1 MCTTLT
7 HSKSKLTDWKL
18 IWREGQFH
26 VTYLIC
32 YSDVIVNIKSSLGLI
47 ADIMYVREVIQYL
60 RKTVHILAKNSAMI
74 LKPYLYRIIFQNV
87 QLFYLLAIS
96 HMVPVPM
103 GDVLGDLIT
112 TLKFF
117 LSNLFWMMPLCY
129 EFIGWFCSCPPRHFS
144 CKTYCKYQRIKMV
157 SQDLTTG
164 RPKVNWQYFF
174 GP

>member
-1 MCTTLT
+1 M
-7 HSKSKLTDWKL
+7 
-18 IWREGQFH
+18 
-26 VTYLIC
+26 
-32 YSDVIVNIKSSLGLI
+32 GLI

-117 LSNLFWMMPLCY
+117 LSNLF
-129 EFIGWFCSCPPRHFS
+129 
-144 CKTYCKYQRIKMV
+144 
-157 SQDLTTG
+157 
-164 RPKVNWQYFF
+164 
-174 GP
+174 